1 MRLFEVVKRQYLEP
15 SNSSE
20 GGDKHFCT
28 PFRLPFGAGCL
39 FGCAVIRFV
48 TSRFGTLKQSTA
60 EEANIHGLSFTR
72 VSHARDFPIFA
83 FIKFGYAYD
92 YLAVI
97 TSQDATMR

>member
-1 MRLFEVVKRQYLEP
+1 LAELDASPVSEKPKSEPTSPRVRALALAPPNQATYRL
-15 SNSSE
+15 
-20 GGDKHFCT
+20 
-28 PFRLPFGAGCL
+28 A
-39 FGCAVIRFV
+39 
-48 TSRFGTLKQSTA
+48 SRFGTLKQSTA